1 MYLNSI
7 AKACVMFQNFTKDDG
22 GIYKVTA
29 KNENGEGTANITI
42 NLEG

>member
-1 MYLNSI
+1 MITRLVSLL
-7 AKACVMFQNFTKDDG
+7 QNFTKEDG